1 MDYVWE
7 VNRMEFF
14 LPLIVVLGLQWVL
27 QFILYN
33 VFMLNFIWVDIII
46 NLVLALVFSLFRFS
60 ILFKC
65 PRIRTTQTLNSQKWR
80 FRLF

>member
-1 MDYVWE
+1 
-7 VNRMEFF
+7 MEFF

-46 NLVLALVFSLFRFS
+46 NLVLALVFSLFRFNGQEKWTNPEFHKS
-60 ILFKC
+60 IAIYFVILTIMSIIMYF
-65 PRIRTTQTLNSQKWR
+65 I
-80 FRLF
+80 